1 MNERA
6 VGVFG
11 GTFDPIHAAHLRM
24 ARALRDELQLTEV
37 RLIPAGNP
45 YHRSVSPGASAEH
58 RLAMVKLAIEGEP
71 GMVADDREIRRE
83 RPAYTVET
91 LESLRADLGPDVPLW
106 CLIGADAFA
115 GLTRWYRWR
124 ELFKLAH
131 LAVAMRPGSTFS
143 TLPDLLRQEWETRQ
157 VSDFPNRTP
166 SGTIRALTL
175 PPVELSATEL
185 REKLAAGDPVNGL
198 LAPPVADYIQ
208 RHGLYRSRR

>member
-1 MNERA
+1 MMPAA

-24 ARALRDELQLTEV
+24 ARAFRDELNLAEV

-45 YHRSVSPGASAEH
+45 YHRNAQPAASAEH
-58 RLAMVKLAIEGEP
+58 RLKMVQLAIAAEP
-71 GMVADDREIRRE
+71 GLIADDREIRRE

-91 LESLRADLGPDVPLW
+91 LESLRTELGPEVPLW
-106 CLIGADAFA
+106 CLIGADAFL
-115 GLTRWYRWR
+115 GLARWYRWR
-124 ELFKLAH
+124 DLFALAN
-131 LAVAMRPGSTFS
+131 LAVALRPGSALGQ
-143 TLPDLLRQEWETRQ
+143 LPPLLADEWKSRQ

-185 REKLAAGDPVNGL
+185 RTKLAAGEPVDSLLDPE
-198 LAPPVADYIQ
+198 VANYI
-208 RHGLYRSRR
+208 RSHGLYRTPR